1 MNQKIN
7 EQSEDQFKLTNTYSS
22 EQDMIDDINQELS
35 QVQYTQE
42 CGKIN
47 LPAHDPYNNLPK
59 PQEFAVEDSIT
70 DALNNMSKKPY
81 SVEISKDSAPT
92 LEDFFGLSSLTKQ
105 VPNKDNFEEILK
117 TAEDISSVNVLKE
130 CIALQI
136 KKGKDYQNSNSS
148 VRKADYYPSGVK
160 TIYEMINVKMLRI
173 KSLMEIMELVG
184 SDNIQF
190 ESLEDSCKDAINYL
204 SFMVSYIHGKIDGQ
218 NPQNDI
224 FNKSM
229 KRHEKYRNHDGNN

>member
-35 QVQYTQE
+35 QVQYNQT
-42 CGKIN
+42 CGRIN
-47 LPAHDPYNNLPK
+47 LPKQDNNLPK
-59 PQEFAVEDSIT
+59 LQEFAVEDSIT

-81 SVEISKDSAPT
+81 SVESSKDSAPT

-173 KSLMEIMELVG
+173 KSLMEIMELEG

-229 KRHEKYRNHDGNN
+229 QRHEMYRNLDENN